1 MPPKN
6 PTEEVRAPHKPPA
19 PLTLTMLAFL
29 LIMFNPGT
37 VSGKS
42 LLHFCLACLFTYSY
56 VEDLTSVYGEP
67 PKKQQ
72 NLDLASPPDTVPVT
86 TDESSSDEEFVST
99 TDEEA
104 DETWFT
110 DDDDDDDDDNDNTN

>member
-19 PLTLTMLAFL
+19 PLTLTMLVFL
-29 LIMFNPGT
+29 LIMFNPRT

-42 LLHFCLACLFTYSY
+42 LLHFCLCLFTYSY

-67 PKKQQ
+67 PKKITK
-72 NLDLASPPDTVPVT
+72 AGPCIT
-86 TDESSSDEEFVST
+86 T
-99 TDEEA
+99 
-104 DETWFT
+104 
-110 DDDDDDDDDNDNTN
+110 